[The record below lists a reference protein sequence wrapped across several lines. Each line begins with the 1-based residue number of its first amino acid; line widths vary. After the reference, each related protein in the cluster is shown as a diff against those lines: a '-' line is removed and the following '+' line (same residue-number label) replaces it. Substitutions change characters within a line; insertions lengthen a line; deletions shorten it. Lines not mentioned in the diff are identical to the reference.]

1 MNHQLKIL
9 AQTEH
14 VKTAK
19 NWGTFLKYE
28 NWGKSWEQVWRYFK
42 CNFKKCFVVIKHPVC
57 AIYARFKF
65 IFNLIYCIYFWKCKF
80 FCVVNNAWMWG
91 VSKVIFNYLFHYY
104 FWSLKTE
111 NFQNPINLT
120 CNVYN
125 GSAVFGVF
133 HTRWWSH
140 RIQGNFTNLGRVFF
154 YLSQDE
160 IDEPCF
166 SSSAVSTTQRIWKW
180 EIRPVN
186 TSKKK
191 RVITLMNLETQP

>member
-1 MNHQLKIL
+1 M
-9 AQTEH
+9 
-14 VKTAK
+14 
-19 NWGTFLKYE
+19 
-28 NWGKSWEQVWRYFK
+28 WRYFK

-57 AIYARFKF
+57 AIYARFKS
-65 IFNLIYCIYFWKCKF
+65 IFNLIYCIYFWKYKF

-140 RIQGNFTNLGRVFF
+140 RIQGNFTKLGRVF
-154 YLSQDE
+154 LSKSGWDWWAMFFVL
-160 IDEPCF
+160 C
-166 SSSAVSTTQRIWKW
+166 SKYHSTHLKMGDSPRKYI
-180 EIRPVN
+180 
-186 TSKKK
+186 
-191 RVITLMNLETQP
+191 